1 MPDLPGSRGD
11 HRPAL
16 VTTAEAA
23 QLLGVPQKTIGSWK
37 TRKRIMPVKVIP
49 GPGRGGTVDVY
60 ALAELQPKA
69 DEYHRRLAARSS
81 RHDTHT

>member
-1 MPDLPGSRGD
+1 MPDQ
-11 HRPAL
+11 RPNPDPVAPTL

-37 TRKRIMPVKVIP
+37 TRKRIMPVKIIP